1 MKIAH
6 KIVQVPEMKFLL
18 RPFIHNVKRNNQNI
32 HEISRKIS
40 CIFSEFDK
48 ILPQNNIFCSVFTN
62 ILLGAVRKK
71 ISKAFRYNNHQ
82 CLIQELCIQIKIYTR
97 KNRNLCLSEDLKC

>member
-32 HEISRKIS
+32 HEIFQENLMY
-40 CIFSEFDK
+40 IFG
-48 ILPQNNIFCSVFTN
+48 V
-62 ILLGAVRKK
+62 
-71 ISKAFRYNNHQ
+71 
-82 CLIQELCIQIKIYTR
+82 
-97 KNRNLCLSEDLKC
+97 

>member
-1 MKIAH
+1 MRF
-6 KIVQVPEMKFLL
+6 PG
-18 RPFIHNVKRNNQNI
+18 
-32 HEISRKIS
+32 KIS

-71 ISKAFRYNNHQ
+71 YQKRFDIIITSA
-82 CLIQELCIQIKIYTR
+82 
-97 KNRNLCLSEDLKC
+97 

>member
-32 HEISRKIS
+32 HEIFWKNLMY
-40 CIFSEFDK
+40 IFG
-48 ILPQNNIFCSVFTN
+48 V
-62 ILLGAVRKK
+62 
-71 ISKAFRYNNHQ
+71 
-82 CLIQELCIQIKIYTR
+82 
-97 KNRNLCLSEDLKC
+97 

>member
-32 HEISRKIS
+32 HFATK
-40 CIFSEFDK
+40 
-48 ILPQNNIFCSVFTN
+48 QY
-62 ILLGAVRKK
+62 LLQR
-71 ISKAFRYNNHQ
+71 
-82 CLIQELCIQIKIYTR
+82 IYQYIIGGG
-97 KNRNLCLSEDLKC
+97 S

>member
-32 HEISRKIS
+32 HEIFQEKSHVYFQSLIRFCHKTIS
-40 CIFSEFDK
+40 FAAY
-48 ILPQNNIFCSVFTN
+48 LPIYYWGRFV
-62 ILLGAVRKK
+62 KK
-71 ISKAFRYNNHQ
+71 ISKAFGYNNHQ

-97 KNRNLCLSEDLKC
+97 KIGIYVYPKI

>member
-32 HEISRKIS
+32 HEIFQEKSHVYFRSLIRF
-40 CIFSEFDK
+40 CH
-48 ILPQNNIFCSVFTN
+48 ILYIQYYINLIIKKKAH
-62 ILLGAVRKK
+62 ILLTVGNKTVTKKTKK
-71 ISKAFRYNNHQ
+71 IA
-82 CLIQELCIQIKIYTR
+82 
-97 KNRNLCLSEDLKC
+97 

>member
-1 MKIAH
+1 MR
-6 KIVQVPEMKFLL
+6 F
-18 RPFIHNVKRNNQNI
+18 
-32 HEISRKIS
+32 SRKIS

>member
-32 HEISRKIS
+32 HEIFQEKSHVYFRSLIR
-40 CIFSEFDK
+40 
-48 ILPQNNIFCSVFTN
+48 FCHKT

>member
-1 MKIAH
+1 MQIQLSPKLMKIAH

-18 RPFIHNVKRNNQNI
+18 RPFIHNVKRNNQYI
-32 HEISRKIS
+32 I
-40 CIFSEFDK
+40 
-48 ILPQNNIFCSVFTN
+48 
-62 ILLGAVRKK
+62 GAVRKK

>member
-18 RPFIHNVKRNNQNI
+18 RPFIHNVKGIIKIYMRF
-32 HEISRKIS
+32 SGKIS

-71 ISKAFRYNNHQ
+71 YQKRFDIIITSA
-82 CLIQELCIQIKIYTR
+82 
-97 KNRNLCLSEDLKC
+97 

>member
-32 HEISRKIS
+32 HGDFPGKIS

-71 ISKAFRYNNHQ
+71 YQKRFDIIITSA
-82 CLIQELCIQIKIYTR
+82 
-97 KNRNLCLSEDLKC
+97 

>member
-32 HEISRKIS
+32 HEIFQEKSHVYFRSLIRFCHKPIYYWGR
-40 CIFSEFDK
+40 FVKKYQKRFD
-48 ILPQNNIFCSVFTN
+48 IIITS
-62 ILLGAVRKK
+62 A
-71 ISKAFRYNNHQ
+71 
-82 CLIQELCIQIKIYTR
+82 
-97 KNRNLCLSEDLKC
+97 